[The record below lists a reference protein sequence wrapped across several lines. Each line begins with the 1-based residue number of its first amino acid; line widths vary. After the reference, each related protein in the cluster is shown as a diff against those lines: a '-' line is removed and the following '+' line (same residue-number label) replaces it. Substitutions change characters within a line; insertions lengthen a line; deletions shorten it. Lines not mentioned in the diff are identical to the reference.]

1 MSAEEL
7 DLGEFFRQHE
17 AVLRGIAM
25 KLCRDSTDANDLV
38 QDTLERALRNVD
50 RFQSGNPRAWLI
62 TIMRNLFL
70 NRCRSRRGGPRFE
83 PIDDQLHAPQ
93 PAPEPAPVWTSIS
106 TDQLQAAIAQLDE
119 KFRRVYELHTFE
131 SASYEQISEILN
143 IPKNTVGTRLNRAR
157 QKLRELLSAQLEE
170 AARHNPSWMHIVT

>member
-7 DLGEFFRQHE
+7 DLGEVFRQHE
-17 AVLRGIAM
+17 AVLHGIAM
-25 KLCRDSTDANDLV
+25 KLCRDFMDANDLV
-38 QDTLERALRNVD
+38 QDTFERALRNAN
-50 RFQSGNPRAWLI
+50 RFESGNPRAWLI

-83 PIDDQLHAPQ
+83 PIDDQLHAQQ
-93 PAPEPAPVWTSIS
+93 PAPEPAPAWADIS
-106 TDQLQAAIAQLDE
+106 TDQLRAAIARLDDR
-119 KFRRVYELHTFE
+119 FRRVYELHTFE

-170 AARHNPSWMHIVT
+170 AARQSPPWMHIVT